1 MFHTAVMYN
10 HEKWTRVSKATARKA
25 YDNGQA
31 VAITARNTHPF
42 NVWGTT
48 STYAGG
54 DGCTPFENIVNA
66 FEYYNCINSDTG
78 KYAAFYIVKQ

>member
-1 MFHTAVMYN
+1 MFHSAVMHNY
-10 HEKWTRVSKATARKA
+10 EKWTRVSKRTARKA
-25 YDNGQA
+25 YNNGQA
-31 VAITARNTHPF
+31 VAITPRNIYPF

-54 DGCTPFENIVNA
+54 DGCTPFEDVVNA

-78 KYAAFYIVKQ
+78 KYAAFYIVK